1 MEDDFLTKLFISNS
15 IVWLVGVISDTPVY
29 YISYMNLHYYIR
41 NWKWRYKNSKWL
53 ILLQYL
59 KILQKILVTCWET
72 KQMSIK
78 I

>member
-15 IVWLVGVISDTPVY
+15 IVWLVGVISDTLVY
-29 YISYMNLHYYIR
+29 YISYMNLRYYIR